1 MLDWETQVTSMP
13 PVAQPFKDGSIDESP
28 VLPGIGLFMPS
39 GSASWK
45 DKGLFRLS
53 VPEFQPEL
61 CTGCLECTLVCPDA
75 AIPNTLHEIQ
85 DLLNTSLETLK
96 LSQRQREHLQRF
108 LLPLVQ
114 GIREELRNSESN
126 IGFAEAA
133 AKALDQ
139 MEDLKPQFR
148 KQLSEMLIRLSSFPL
163 ARTRT
168 FFRGNR
174 AEKSRQRGHVFGGHR
189 SLEMYRLS

>member
-1 MLDWETQVTSMP
+1 MESTKEVDYHLPVFTDIIPSEEETEEIGLELSAEMGIHGHSADYAGLGDTGYFNAT
-13 PVAQPFKDGSIDESP
+13 VAQPFKDGSIDESP

-61 CTGCLECTLVCPDA
+61 CTGCLECTLVCPDV
-75 AIPNTLHEIQ
+75 AIPITLHEIH
-85 DLLNTSLETLK
+85 DLLNTSLESLK

-114 GIREELRNSESN
+114 GIRDELRNSESN
-126 IGFAEAA
+126 FGFA
-133 AKALDQ
+133 
-139 MEDLKPQFR
+139 
-148 KQLSEMLIRLSSFPL
+148 
-163 ARTRT
+163 
-168 FFRGNR
+168 
-174 AEKSRQRGHVFGGHR
+174 
-189 SLEMYRLS
+189 